1 MTGIWEG
8 LQNANGAVL
17 LSTSGMP
24 HAAEFFFESAR
35 NKETQ

>member
-8 LQNANGAVL
+8 LQNANAAML
-17 LSTSGMP
+17 LSTGGMP
-24 HAAEFFFESAR
+24 HAVENFFEFAR